1 MTVEQRAAVLEGILF
16 AIGEPTDEQS
26 LAAALECTPDDVG
39 AALIYL
45 SEQYGAAERGIE
57 LLHFSDGWQ
66 LATKKSCY
74 PYLIPIVKQV
84 KQPSLTQ
91 VQLETL
97 SIIAYK
103 QPVTKTEMEH
113 IRGVKCDHA
122 VNRLVELGL
131 VEEQGRLDAPG
142 RPVLFGTTA
151 RFLRHMDVSG
161 LDALPT
167 PDQLV
172 VEELKL
178 QSEQEIPGG
187 EPEKEQKETVTEAI
201 VRESFSEPAKTEQ
214 DARQH

>member
-1 MTVEQRAAVLEGILF
+1 MTTEQQAAALEGILF
-16 AIGEPTDEQS
+16 AIGEPIEVQT
-26 LAAALECTPDDVG
+26 LAQALEISREEAEAALADL
-39 AALIYL
+39 AQRYQ
-45 SEQYGAAERGIE
+45 SEDRGIE

-66 LATKKSCY
+66 LATKKNCH

-103 QPVTKTEMEH
+103 QPVTKSEMEQ

-131 VEEQGRLDAPG
+131 VEEQGRLEAPG
-142 RPVLFGTTA
+142 RPVLFGTSA
-151 RFLRHMDVSG
+151 KFLRYMDVTEIE
-161 LDALPT
+161 ALPT
-167 PDQLV
+167 PDQMA

-178 QSEQEIPGG
+178 QSEQEL
-187 EPEKEQKETVTEAI
+187 AD
-201 VRESFSEPAKTEQ
+201 ADKT
-214 DARQH
+214 APNR

>member
-1 MTVEQRAAVLEGILF
+1 MTVGQQAAVLEGILF
-16 AIGEPTDEQS
+16 AIGEPVEEQILAQALEVS
-26 LAAALECTPDDVG
+26 GEEILTALAALAQRYQDED
-39 AALIYL
+39 
-45 SEQYGAAERGIE
+45 RGIE

-66 LATKKSCY
+66 LATKKSCHS
-74 PYLIPIVKQV
+74 YLIPIVKQV

-103 QPVTKTEMEH
+103 QPVTKSEMEQ

-142 RPVLFGTTA
+142 RPVLFGTSA
-151 RFLRHMDVSG
+151 KFLRYMDVADLES
-161 LDALPT
+161 LPT
-167 PDQLV
+167 PDQIA

-178 QSEQEIPGG
+178 QSEQEIPG
-187 EPEKEQKETVTEAI
+187 
-201 VRESFSEPAKTEQ
+201 ESVQPDEDAKK
-214 DARQH
+214 